1 MARRSDLF
9 GARVTFETDE
19 GPADLYRLRALQENG
34 VIEIDRLPFAIR
46 VMLEG
51 VLRQADGLKSLRM
64 MFVPWHPGVPVLTDL
79 AAMRDAM
86 TRLGGDPSQINP
98 QCPADMVIDHSV

>member
-51 VLRQADGLKSLRM
+51 VLRQADGL
-64 MFVPWHPGVPVLTDL
+64 
-79 AAMRDAM
+79 
-86 TRLGGDPSQINP
+86 QITSDDVRAVASW
-98 QCPADMVIDHSV
+98 CARAD

>member
-1 MARRSDLF
+1 MAC
-9 GARVTFETDE
+9 
-19 GPADLYRLRALQENG
+19 
-34 VIEIDRLPFAIR
+34 
-46 VMLEG
+46 
-51 VLRQADGLKSLRM
+51 KSLRM